1 MTVGKR
7 PSGTGEALAVLAS
20 DLLTHGE
27 GIGDQATQKRKIRS
41 VAVLVDMVDD
51 ARRCLPDDPPEEV
64 GSRHVL
70 HSGTK
75 SHGDE
80 LRARQSL
87 GHARR
92 GERCRGPHGSKVGPF
107 TQALRPEHVNRDRAT
122 LATPTTKP

>member
-75 SHGDE
+75 SQGDE
-80 LRARQSL
+80 LRAPHGL
-87 GHARR
+87 GPHTT
-92 GERCRGPHGSKVGPF
+92 GEPCRGTYG
-107 TQALRPEHVNRDRAT
+107 
-122 LATPTTKP
+122 